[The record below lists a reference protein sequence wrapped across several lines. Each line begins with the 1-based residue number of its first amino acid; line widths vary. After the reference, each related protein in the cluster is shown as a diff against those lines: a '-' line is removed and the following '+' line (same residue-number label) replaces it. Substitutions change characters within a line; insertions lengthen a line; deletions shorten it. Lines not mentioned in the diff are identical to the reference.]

1 MHNNAQKQLP
11 DRIEEIAI
19 FAATMAGL
27 VIMVL
32 YWR

>member
-1 MHNNAQKQLP
+1 MHNNTQKQLP
-11 DRIEEIAI
+11 DRVEEILI
-19 FAATMAGL
+19 FVATMAGL